1 MKKKWVISLLV
12 LAIFVFVAIW
22 GFTVGKHAFHL
33 IQVRQEIK
41 GLIQG
46 NLDTISPEYM
56 FTLMHDVSGDLNV
69 LDKNLKFLYPVFK
82 LLRGTPS
89 QIEPSIIYLDS
100 LVDYALLMEVKL
112 SPVVSNGIDSQVD
125 ILQFLTG
132 IFGDRE
138 FIRQILEFSYEIPRN
153 RNSLDISLLPIRF
166 QDDFLLLDK
175 FLPLIQLSGEVL
187 PHLPEII
194 GLDSPSNYLLLALNQ
209 DELRGG
215 GGFITA
221 MGTATVQNLTNI
233 DFDLQDSYQFDD
245 LSKDYPLPPQPLQT
259 FMLASIWLPR
269 DGNWSADFPTSAR
282 KVQELFKISN
292 ETNTNGVIAFDQEAV
307 RQIMGAIGPL
317 QVDPQEN
324 IWVDENNVMQYMQES
339 WGSKSHKE
347 NWWANR
353 KDFIG
358 VLGKAILET
367 VTESQDIKQIFE
379 LAKVSRSLIKSGHL
393 LVYFNNPTVQS
404 ILNQQAMD
412 HSINVQKGD
421 FIYWVDSNVGFN
433 KMDAIIQRSL
443 SYQIDLS
450 NIDQPTAKLSM
461 KFVNPVDVE
470 AICEHIA
477 SYGEDITYSNM
488 QERCYWDYWRVYR
501 PPGSLITNAN
511 ITAIPGEQLLSGQGW
526 QGPLGQESDLPGF
539 EMAGGMMV
547 VPTYSQQEI
556 ELTFNLPKEIIEI
569 RDGKYFYTLSIL
581 KQLGLNEL
589 PVDLQIR
596 IPAWARFDNGP
607 EFLSITEPLVTG
619 STILFDNENQIV
631 IEFSKK

>member
-1 MKKKWVISLLV
+1 MKKKWVISILV
-12 LAIFVFVAIW
+12 LAIFVLIAMW
-22 GFTVGKHAFHL
+22 GMNVGKHAYHL
-33 IQVRQEIK
+33 FQVRQEIK
-41 GLIQG
+41 GLVQG
-46 NLDTISPEYM
+46 ELSTISPEYM
-56 FTLMHDVSGDLNV
+56 FTLLQDVNDDLNV
-69 LDKNLKFLYPVFK
+69 LDKNLKFLYPFFK

-100 LVDYALLMEVKL
+100 MVDFALLLEGKI

-132 IFGDRE
+132 IFDDRE
-138 FIRQILEFSYEIPRN
+138 FIRQILVFSYEIPKN

-175 FLPLIQLSGEVL
+175 FLPVIQLSGEVL

-194 GLDSPSNYLLLALNQ
+194 GLDSPANYLLLALNQ

-221 MGTATVQNLTNI
+221 MGTATIRNLTDIN
-233 DFDLQDSYQFDD
+233 FDLQDSYQFDD
-245 LSKDYPLPPQPLQT
+245 SSKEYPLPPQPLQT
-259 FMLASIWLPR
+259 FMLAGIWLPR

-282 KVQELFKISN
+282 KVQELFRISSDVD
-292 ETNTNGVIAFDQEAV
+292 TNGVIAFDQEAV
-307 RQIMGAIGPL
+307 YQIMGAIGPI
-317 QVDPQEN
+317 QVDPLEN
-324 IWVDENNVMQYMQES
+324 IWVGENNVIQYMQDS
-339 WGSKSHKE
+339 WGSKSHEE

-367 VTESQDIKQIFE
+367 VTESKDIKQIIE
-379 LAKVSRSLIKSGHL
+379 LAKVSRSLMQSGHL
-393 LVYFNNPTVQS
+393 LFYFNDSTVQS
-404 ILNQQAMD
+404 ILNQQKLD
-412 HSINVQKGD
+412 HSINVQTGD

-450 NIDQPTAKLSM
+450 NIDQPTAKLTM
-461 KFVNPVDVE
+461 KFVNPVGAEV
-470 AICEHIA
+470 ICEHIA
-477 SYGEDITYSNM
+477 SYGEDISYSNM

-501 PPGSLITNAN
+501 PQGSQIASAN
-511 ITAIPGEQLLSGQGW
+511 ITAIPAEQLLTGQAW
-526 QGPLGQESDLPGF
+526 QGPLDQESDLPGF

-547 VPTYSQQEI
+547 VPTFSQQEI
-556 ELTFNLPKEIIEI
+556 ELTFNLPREIIEI
-569 RDGKYFYTLSIL
+569 RDGKFFYSLTIL
-581 KQLGLNEL
+581 KQLGLDEL
-589 PVDLQIR
+589 PVEFQIK
-596 IPAWARFDNGP
+596 IPEWAQLDKGP
-607 EFLSITEPLVTG
+607 DFLSNSELLLTG
-619 STILFDNENQIV
+619 SKILFESENQIV